1 MNPLQKLAA
10 RFRTPQ
16 LTRTRIVLALVAAV
30 IADGMQLLLG
40 PLGWAGIDEAIDCV
54 MMVAA
59 SAILG
64 FHWLLL
70 PTFLVEFIPL
80 VDMLPTW
87 TGCVAAVI
95 ALRRR
100 NARSEFRVHAAPAA
114 AVPEPPEGGTPN
126 GGDARR
132 LPPADGRR
140 IDS

>member
-1 MNPLQKLAA
+1 MNLPQKIAA

-16 LTRTRIVLALVAAV
+16 LTRTRIILALVVAV
-30 IADGMQLLLG
+30 VADGVQLLLG

-70 PTFLVEFIPL
+70 PTFLVEFVPV

-87 TGCVAAVI
+87 TGCVAGVI
-95 ALRRR
+95 ALRKR
-100 NARSEFRVHAAPAA
+100 ATRSEFRVHAALDY
-114 AVPEPPEGGTPN
+114 AVPEPPTGGTPN
-126 GGDARR
+126 GGGAPAPDAKRTQN
-132 LPPADGRR
+132 
-140 IDS
+140 

>member
-16 LTRTRIVLALVAAV
+16 LTRMRVVLALAVAV
-30 IADGMQLLLG
+30 VADGIQI
-40 PLGWAGIDEAIDCV
+40 PLQAVPVAPEIVDVVA
-54 MMVAA
+54 MVAA
-59 SAILG
+59 SALVG

-95 ALRRR
+95 ALRKR

-126 GGDARR
+126 GDDARR